1 MLAVG
6 GVVGLCWSVAIE
18 CRYGSC
24 GSCTSSLSF
33 DCSNL
38 GPSWLISI
46 QQIHRRVHNPEVGWP
61 STRTFDRQP
70 CHLPICISHSP
81 ELATA
86 CVDVRGTIYSIDPL
100 INHPRTDTAAT
111 LAWPEHTKFPS
122 LPIRTAHP
130 PKIHRCLRPL
140 CVYLP
145 ISLQN
150 RFSPS
155 GGDRDWM
162 GSRRS

>member
-1 MLAVG
+1 ML
-6 GVVGLCWSVAIE
+6 LLSVDMDLAGRAPRLSVSIVLILAHL
-18 CRYGSC
+18 GS
-24 GSCTSSLSF
+24 SQSSRSTGEF
-33 DCSNL
+33 TI
-38 GPSWLISI
+38 PK
-46 QQIHRRVHNPEVGWP
+46 EVGWP

-70 CHLPICISHSP
+70 CHLPTSISHSP

-86 CVDVRGTIYSIDPL
+86 CVDVRGTIYSIDSL
-100 INHPRTDTAAT
+100 INHPRTDTTAT

-122 LPIRTAHP
+122 LPIQTAYP

-140 CVYLP
+140 CVCLP

-155 GGDRDWM
+155 GGDRGWM